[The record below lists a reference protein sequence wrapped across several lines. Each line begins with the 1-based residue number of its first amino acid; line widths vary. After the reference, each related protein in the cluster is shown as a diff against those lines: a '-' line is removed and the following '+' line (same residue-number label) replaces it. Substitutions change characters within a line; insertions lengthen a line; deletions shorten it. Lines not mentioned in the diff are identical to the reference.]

1 MYRRRRDRAAPGSRG
16 HPGPARADRLC
27 PRCAPGHQARALTD
41 VGCAGEPGLELIG
54 LKDHRHAV
62 VQLHNWFASVT
73 IIAQDLDLPAQ
84 QQAIAGFRYA
94 PVDQSP
100 IAVGNAGT
108 DLEEGQ
114 SGAAESLAHPFVR
127 LRWIHVAHEESLVF
141 ERCCEQQQK
150 LLEGAEVFTLHRRL
164 DHGLNTMIAR
174 YERRIDGEHPD
185 ARSVRMI
192 RLLRKARAPAP
203 SPCLK
208 RLLIN
213 EQAPKGSFRIR
224 TIRRVTQPPERHC
237 EVNLVGRKQA
247 EEFAGKLQIAIC
259 LG

>member
-1 MYRRRRDRAAPGSRG
+1 M
-16 HPGPARADRLC
+16 
-27 PRCAPGHQARALTD
+27 
-41 VGCAGEPGLELIG
+41 
-54 LKDHRHAV
+54 V
-62 VQLHNWFASVT
+62 V
-73 IIAQDLDLPAQ
+73 LPTH
-84 QQAIAGFRYA
+84 
-94 PVDQSP
+94 S
-100 IAVGNAGT
+100 
-108 DLEEGQ
+108 LEEGQ

-127 LRWIHVAHEESLVF
+127 LRWILVAHEASLVF

-150 LLEGAEVFTLHRRL
+150 LLEGAEVFTLHRSL

-174 YERRIDGEHPD
+174 YERRIDGAHPD
-185 ARSVRMI
+185 ARSVRI
-192 RLLRKARAPAP
+192 RLSRKARAPAP

-213 EQAPKGSFRIR
+213 EQTPKGSLRIR

-237 EVNLVGRKQA
+237 EVNLVVRKQA